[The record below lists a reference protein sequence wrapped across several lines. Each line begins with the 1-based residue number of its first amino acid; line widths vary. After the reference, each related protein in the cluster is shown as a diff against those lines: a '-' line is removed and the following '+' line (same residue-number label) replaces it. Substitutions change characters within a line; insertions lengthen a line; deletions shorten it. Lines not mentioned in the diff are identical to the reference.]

1 MRGRKPRRLASGVVH
16 SRAHDER
23 SRLLMALVLLRIY
36 LTSEVLGL
44 LFALEKG
51 NAWDNVL
58 EVVAA
63 LETVPVFP
71 FERSTAER
79 QKLGSVAAVI
89 YAFLHGRLVIEAVV
103 THLTCPEPCFHLIS
117 PAG

>member
-1 MRGRKPRRLASGVVH
+1 
-16 SRAHDER
+16 
-23 SRLLMALVLLRIY
+23 MALVLLRIY
-36 LTSEVLGL
+36 LTSEVLGFCSL
-44 LFALEKG
+44 WKRATL
-51 NAWDNVL
+51 WDNVL
-58 EVVAA
+58 EVLAA

-89 YAFLHGRLVIEAVV
+89 YAFLHGRLVIAAVV

>member
-1 MRGRKPRRLASGVVH
+1 
-16 SRAHDER
+16 
-23 SRLLMALVLLRIY
+23 MALVLLRIY

-58 EVVAA
+58 EALAA

-89 YAFLHGRLVIEAVV
+89 YAFLHRRLVIAAVV